1 MIEPGTVVRLKS
13 GSTAMT
19 VLAIDEEG
27 DAIVAFSHPHTAD
40 INILTLSVAALD
52 VIKG

>member
-13 GSTAMT
+13 GSTAMP
-19 VLAIDEEG
+19 VLALDEEG
-27 DAIVAFSHPHTAD
+27 DAIVAFSHPHTAA
-40 INILTLSVAALD
+40 ITILTLSVAALD